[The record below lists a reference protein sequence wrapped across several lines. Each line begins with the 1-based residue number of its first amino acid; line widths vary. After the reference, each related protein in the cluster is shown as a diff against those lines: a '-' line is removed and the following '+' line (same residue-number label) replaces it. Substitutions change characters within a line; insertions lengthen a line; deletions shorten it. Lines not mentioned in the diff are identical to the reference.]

1 MTRHD
6 GTNDIFDGLHS
17 VSDDDA
23 DFYDMF
29 EDDDDIDFEDID
41 NIIMLTDENGDEVP
55 FEFLDL
61 IKYGGKEYVVLLPRE
76 EESEEVVI
84 LETYD
89 DGDMEHYDSIDD
101 EDTLMTVFEMF
112 KEKNRDRFNF
122 FD

>member
-1 MTRHD
+1 MTSHD
-6 GTNDIFDGLHS
+6 GTNDIFDDLHS
-17 VSDDDA
+17 VSDDDT

-41 NIIMLTDENGDEVP
+41 NIIMLTDENGEEVP

>member
-1 MTRHD
+1 MTSHD
-6 GTNDIFDGLHS
+6 GTNDIFDDLHS
-17 VSDDDA
+17 VSGDDA

-61 IKYGGKEYVVLLPRE
+61 IKYGGKEYVVLLPHE